1 MKDYY
6 KILEV
11 HRESSITK
19 IKLSFR
25 ELIKK
30 YHPDANLNS
39 NNFTEIMQDIN
50 EAYDTLKDNS
60 KRNAYNLMYDKH
72 YKNDKKR
79 EQSQAKKQEPK
90 NFDEYLW
97 NGLNTKKYKAYSSD
111 EFEVF
116 KNRVIS
122 SFKKSEFE
130 TTIEFE
136 KRIKEIESELLN
148 SYLGNQDITMKY
160 NADNSSFLV
169 TIDEGLTCKISVPR
183 DIAPN
188 FKSSIKNFI
197 VRCSKDLK
205 IIDINTEFRGVKY
218 IGNAFKKD
226 WVLSREKKIIEKIER
241 ENKVIENAPI
251 YTFIIFGIIFFI
263 LLLSSLYFS

>member
-11 HRESSITK
+11 HRESSITE

-30 YHPDANLNS
+30 YHPDANANS

-79 EQSQAKKQEPK
+79 EQEQPKKQEPK
-90 NFDEYLW
+90 NINEYLW
-97 NGLNTKKYKAYSSD
+97 NGLNLNTKKFIPSPYEQFKK
-111 EFEVF
+111 F
-116 KNRVIS
+116 KNRVVS
-122 SFKKSEFE
+122 SFDKGEFE

-136 KRIKEIESELLN
+136 RRIKEIESEVLN
-148 SYLGNQDITMKY
+148 SYLGVQNIDMKY
-160 NADNSSFLV
+160 DADSSSFQV
-169 TIDEGLTCKISVPR
+169 TIDDGLSFKVSVAR
-183 DIAPN
+183 GIASD
-188 FKSSIKNFI
+188 FKSSVKSFV
-197 VRCSKDLK
+197 VRCSKDLR
-205 IIDINTEFRGVKY
+205 IIDISTEFRGVKY
-218 IGNAFKKD
+218 IGIAFKED
-226 WVLSREKKIIEKIER
+226 WVLSREKPSTRTEDNRAKTDHKFRSQE
-241 ENKVIENAPI
+241 V
-251 YTFIIFGIIFFI
+251 
-263 LLLSSLYFS
+263 